1 MGNIPPGEFIP
12 LLEQTALAGA
22 LTDWVMDAALWQVTL
37 WRSEGVNVPVSI
49 NISGANLEEED
60 FVQRLKRGLERH
72 NLPPTAIQLE
82 FTESALIRM
91 RRRVFEHLKDIKA
104 LGITCAI
111 DDFGTGYSSFS
122 YLQNIPADIVKI
134 DRSFM
139 AAIESLERDQILVR
153 AMIDMAHD
161 LKYRVVAEGVETQEA
176 YDFLA
181 EAGCDEVQ
189 GYHIS
194 RPLYGQRLPRLAR
207 GAEASRQPQRRVSET
222 TANPGCGDGRWP
234 C

>member
-1 MGNIPPGEFIP
+1 MGNIPPGEFVP

-22 LTDWVMDAALWQVTL
+22 LTDWVMDAALWQVTV

-60 FVQRLKRGLERH
+60 FVQQLNRGLERH

-134 DRSFM
+134 DRRSW
-139 AAIESLERDQILVR
+139 
-153 AMIDMAHD
+153 
-161 LKYRVVAEGVETQEA
+161 
-176 YDFLA
+176 
-181 EAGCDEVQ
+181 
-189 GYHIS
+189 
-194 RPLYGQRLPRLAR
+194 PRLR
-207 GAEASRQPQRRVSET
+207 ASSVTKSWSGP
-222 TANPGCGDGRWP
+222 
-234 C
+234 